1 MMNKLK
7 AALGWLAYAM
17 VRGMIARAG
26 IYRELS
32 PQERDY
38 VKGNNRA
45 FDTKEKK

>member
-1 MMNKLK
+1 MDKLK
-7 AALGWLAYAM
+7 AVLDWLCHAM

-38 VKGNNRA
+38 VKGNDRA
-45 FDTKEKK
+45 FDHKEKP